1 MKRRLYD
8 QAGMTV
14 IEVLIAAVVF
24 MVGFSTLILL
34 MNSSLV
40 KFSASELLH
49 ANNLAREVITI
60 SAAARDTTSIDT
72 VITRSGIAY
81 RLTRQVTV
89 SDNLVGLSITV
100 YRHKQ
105 ERKIIELYDAFV
117 SREQ

>member
-1 MKRRLYD
+1 MRLRLHN
-8 QAGMTV
+8 QSGMTV

-49 ANNLAREVITI
+49 ANNLAHESMTVSIATG
-60 SAAARDTTSIDT
+60 DTTSIDT

-81 RLTRQVTV
+81 RLTQEVNIT
-89 SDNLVGLSITV
+89 DDLVGLSITV

-105 ERKIIELYDAFV
+105 ERKILELYDAFV
-117 SREQ
+117 SR

>member
-1 MKRRLYD
+1 MSRRLHN

-49 ANNLAREVITI
+49 ANNLAHEIMTI
-60 SAAARDTTSIDT
+60 STAATDTTHVDT

-81 RLTRQVTV
+81 RVTQQATV
-89 SDNLVGLSITV
+89 TDGLVGLSISV
-100 YRHKQ
+100 YRHKH